1 MNGFNE
7 AERQKMLSETKQEET
22 LSNTVVFMQALL
34 EPSGYVA
41 MGNGTRLIDAPFSC
55 DEGGHQGAVETSFL
69 F

>member
-7 AERQKMLSETKQEET
+7 AERQIMLSETKQEDT

-41 MGNGTRLIDAPFSC
+41 KWVMA
-55 DEGGHQGAVETSFL
+55 QG
-69 F
+69 